1 MPFLK
6 RPGKPDIH
14 YELDDFTDPW
24 KNAPYLWLQ
33 HGFGRSSRFWYTWVP
48 YLSRFY
54 KVIRADLR
62 GLGQSSPDFDLERE
76 LRLEDYFGDMT
87 ALMDHLGADAVHYC
101 GESLGGILGMPFA
114 ATHPDRVRTLSIMAS
129 TVKEHTARG
138 TDYLKGQSRL
148 EAIEK
153 LGARAWAEAS
163 GAGRRFPPDS
173 HPGFLKWFADEMG
186 KSNTQVLLA
195 MNRNVVA
202 NFDASAYL
210 PKIQAPMLGI
220 YPTAGP
226 ITNEEQI
233 DFLKAQVKNFSIV
246 RLPSKFHSINILQPA
261 ACATH
266 VLHFAARH
274 DGIPCHE

>member
-6 RPGKPDIH
+6 RAGKPDLH
-14 YELDDFTDPW
+14 YEVDDYTDPW
-24 KNAPYLWLQ
+24 KNAPWILLQ
-33 HGFGRSSRFWYTWVP
+33 HGFGRSSRFWYAWVP
-48 YLSRFY
+48 YLSRHY
-54 KVIRADLR
+54 KVLRPDLR
-62 GLGQSSPDFDLERE
+62 GLGQSAADFDLEHE
-76 LRLEDYFGDMT
+76 LRLEDYFGDMQDLI
-87 ALMDHLGADAVHYC
+87 AHVGAKDVHYC

-114 ATHPDRVRTLSIMAS
+114 AEHPDRVRTLTVIAS

-163 GAGRRFPPDS
+163 GAGRRFPPDAD
-173 HPGFLKWFADEMG
+173 PGFLKWFADEMG
-186 KSNTQVLLA
+186 RSNTQVLLA

-202 NFDASAYL
+202 NFDASDYL
-210 PKIQAPMLGI
+210 PRIQAPMLGV

-233 DFLKAQVKNFSIV
+233 DFLKAQVADITIV
-246 RLPSKFHSINILQPA
+246 RLPSRYHSINILQPA
-261 ACATH
+261 ACAQH
-266 VLHFAARH
+266 LLHFAARR
-274 DGIPCHE
+274 DGLPCHE